1 MRPCS
6 HLIIW
11 TFNLRRMIK
20 QRLLPYEMEITD
32 TNKQLPQE
40 CLFPFTTSQQRV
52 HKGRNKFLRAQQRME
67 KEIKHAIQPAICTQP
82 KMNQQKRRILFHFF
96 HSQHAFFVRTY
107 IASSSSHQDKKV
119 EKSHTNKKGHQPPTL
134 IPQPANN
141 SPSHFIQCLQIQAIS
156 SSPALL
162 PLLDYQS
169 Q

>member
-32 TNKQLPQE
+32 TNKLLPQE

-52 HKGRNKFLRAQQRME
+52 HKGKNKCLRAQQRME

-96 HSQHAFFVRTY
+96 FIHNMHSSYVHTQLAQVATRTRKQRNHTQIKKDISLQH
-107 IASSSSHQDKKV
+107 
-119 EKSHTNKKGHQPPTL
+119 
-134 IPQPANN
+134 
-141 SPSHFIQCLQIQAIS
+141 
-156 SSPALL
+156 
-162 PLLDYQS
+162 
-169 Q
+169 